1 MRGKGATQEDI
12 AGQLTTVD
20 YTEGMYAQDDAQC
33 IICLTGYDFLYSL
46 SVYSSASWERLPFLK
61 PFYFGTWIHY
71 HWYSI

>member
-33 IICLTGYDFLYSL
+33 IICLTGYDFNRFMYM
-46 SVYSSASWERLPFLK
+46 FK
-61 PFYFGTWIHY
+61 
-71 HWYSI
+71 